1 MSRYNVELNY
11 EMAKSRA
18 EKRSFE
24 KLNWIDFEGDEKST
38 KSDRVIAELDEF
50 IARLKQVDEVN
61 TSESQITEI
70 NSKVC
75 RRLFEI
81 EMDSEQFKTSTIEVR
96 ENLSRH
102 SAANNLGSLKTDDVI
117 YSCFS
122 IILYLS

>member
-1 MSRYNVELNY
+1 MARYNVELNY

-18 EKRSFE
+18 ERRSFE
-24 KLNWIDFEGDEKST
+24 KLNWIDFEGDEKSA

-50 IARLKQVDEVN
+50 IARLKQVDETK

-81 EMDSEQFKTSTIEVR
+81 EMDSEQFKTSTMEVR

-117 YSCFS
+117 YSCFP
-122 IILYLS
+122 IML